1 MLLFVLILAFFS
13 FVSGLFML
21 CLLFSWMPSSLF
33 LFFIHLTLKIVVN
46 DLLMSAFTLS
56 YVLIYSDLLLII
68 LSIL

>member
-1 MLLFVLILAFFS
+1 
-13 FVSGLFML
+13 ML